1 MLGPGQ
7 SSHTHSC
14 NFHSA
19 LLLLGESQIS
29 VRSFTGKGI
38 GVALAK
44 HMMAEGLSFCCL
56 AHTLVYIYS
65 ACAIYIH
72 TYIHNIHLYC
82 IPYSSDAGGNI
93 PRIIKPVYNTAHTE
107 LKCAL
112 VPHVRIM
119 PVKESTHK
127 ISACHVNAWRS
138 SVLRV
143 LRFEGSGIE

>member
-1 MLGPGQ
+1 MCHLY
-7 SSHTHSC
+7 T
-14 NFHSA
+14 
-19 LLLLGESQIS
+19 
-29 VRSFTGKGI
+29 
-38 GVALAK
+38 
-44 HMMAEGLSFCCL
+44 
-56 AHTLVYIYS
+56 
-65 ACAIYIH
+65 YIH
-72 TYIHNIHLYC
+72 TYIHVHTHTHTYIHTYIYILTYIHTYTHTDTYTHTYIHNILLYC

-93 PRIIKPVYNTAHTE
+93 PWVIKPVYNTAHTE
-107 LKCAL
+107 LKYAL